1 MVYAYPTERSLM
13 SFVMAFKVLP
23 CNSLNSFHWVVQ
35 EHLWFVE
42 KSQDLFFKVFSQYR
56 GLALDLADPALQ
68 PRLWGYRF

>member
-1 MVYAYPTERSLM
+1 M

-42 KSQDLFFKVFSQYR
+42 KSQDLFFKVFSQHR